1 MYTFEMRKSP
11 DLQVG
16 EWSVIEVVT
25 RLSKAETEEAE
36 ETHNDG
42 SDARLAKQNNKEF
55 KLNGAL
61 WLWLIECSWLL
72 VN

>member
-1 MYTFEMRKSP
+1 M
-11 DLQVG
+11 
-16 EWSVIEVVT
+16 T
-25 RLSKAETEEAE
+25 RPSKAETEEAE

-61 WLWLIECSWLL
+61 
-72 VN
+72 